1 MCMLLKKQNSK
12 SIFNNKIKNVIIEL
26 STMPKGKEKL
36 PGNESS
42 TLFCDS
48 GLHRET
54 QREKN

>member
-1 MCMLLKKQNSK
+1 MLLKKQNSK